1 VAGFSRGPLATMMRG
16 VNAAPGSR
24 PIRPPAL
31 PSVRLSVWSSP
42 ARRRLTMLCAA
53 CLAVLAAVV
62 LVPPQRAE
70 AAVPWGDL
78 PAHLTN
84 VGTSTQVLVVTS
96 SSWSTTYATLRAYE
110 KRNGTWRLV
119 MGPMSARVGRSGMR
133 PATKR
138 VQGDGTTPAGT
149 FRMTMAFGIRADPGT
164 DLPYLRVRS
173 RDQWWVGDR
182 TSRYYNEPRLASQG
196 GFRRTTAG
204 VDGSERLI
212 DFPVQYAYAA
222 VIDFNRPD
230 PVVGRGSA
238 IFLHVKG
245 RGATAGCASVTQT
258 NMVRI
263 LRWLD
268 PAAKPRITIA
278 PSLLVLKY

>member
-1 VAGFSRGPLATMMRG
+1 MMRG

-24 PIRPPAL
+24 PIL
-31 PSVRLSVWSSP
+31 PTTGVWASP
-42 ARRRLTMLCAA
+42 ARRRLTMLVAA
-53 CLAVLAAVV
+53 CLAVLAAVAV
-62 LVPPQRAE
+62 VPPQRAE
-70 AAVPWGDL
+70 AAVRWGDL
-78 PAHLTN
+78 PAHLRK

-110 KRNGTWRLV
+110 KKNGTWRLV
-119 MGPMSARVGRSGMR
+119 MGPLGARVGYSGM
-133 PATKR
+133 TSYWNR

-149 FRMTMAFGIRADPGT
+149 FRMTMAFGIQADPGT
-164 DLPYLRVRS
+164 DLPYLRVRT

-182 TSRYYNEPRLASQG
+182 RSAYYNQPRLGSRG

-212 DFPVQYAYAA
+212 DHPTQYAYAA

-230 PVVGRGSA
+230 PVVGRGSG

-245 RGATAGCASVTQT
+245 KGATAGCVSVSQA

-268 PAAKPRITIA
+268 PAAHPKITIA
-278 PSLLVLKY
+278 PASVVTSY

>member
-1 VAGFSRGPLATMMRG
+1 MRD

-24 PIRPPAL
+24 PIRPPAVP
-31 PSVRLSVWSSP
+31 PSAGP
-42 ARRRLTMLCAA
+42 ARRRLTMLAAA
-53 CLAVLAAVV
+53 CLAVAAAVA
-62 LVPPQRAE
+62 LLPPTRAE
-70 AAVPWGDL
+70 AAAPWADL
-78 PAHLTN
+78 PAHLTK
-84 VGTSTQVLVVTS
+84 VGTSTQVVVVTS

-110 KRNGTWRLV
+110 KTDGRWRLV
-119 MGPMSARVGRSGMR
+119 MGPMSARVGYSGM
-133 PATKR
+133 KSYWNR

-149 FRMTMAFGIRADPGT
+149 FRMTMAFGIKADPGT

-212 DFPVQYAYAA
+212 DYPTQYAYAA
-222 VIDFNRPD
+222 VVDFNRPD
-230 PVVGRGSA
+230 PVVGRGSG
-238 IFLHVKG
+238 IFLHVNGK
-245 RGATAGCASVTQT
+245 GATAGCVSVTQA

-268 PAAKPRITIA
+268 PAARPKITIA
-278 PSLLVLKY
+278 PASAVLKY

>member
-1 VAGFSRGPLATMMRG
+1 MMRD

-24 PIRPPAL
+24 PIRPTV
-31 PSVRLSVWSSP
+31 PSAWASS
-42 ARRRLTMLCAA
+42 ARRRLTMLAAA
-53 CLAVLAAVV
+53 CLAVLAAVA
-62 LVPPQRAE
+62 LVPPPRAE
-70 AAVPWGDL
+70 AAVPWADL
-78 PAHLTN
+78 PAHLTK

-119 MGPMSARVGRSGMR
+119 MGPLSARVGYSGMR
-133 PATKR
+133 SYWKR

-149 FRMTMAFGIRADPGT
+149 FRMTTAFGIQADPGT
-164 DLPYLRVRS
+164 DLPYLRVRT

-182 TSRYYNEPRLASQG
+182 ASRYYNQPRLGSQG

-212 DFPVQYAYAA
+212 DYPVQYAYAA

-230 PVVGRGSA
+230 PVVGRGSG

-245 RGATAGCASVTQT
+245 RGATAGCVSVSQA

-268 PAAKPRITIA
+268 PAATPRITIA
-278 PSLLVLKY
+278 PASAVLRY